1 MTSFVLMP
9 KVQLAFS
16 LVLQL
21 FLPTQHSSLE
31 VQSPASFV
39 RGFKMLIL
47 LVDSFLDVVNVIPS
61 NSTILKQR
69 KKLY

>member
-1 MTSFVLMP
+1 MASFVLVP
-9 KVQLAFS
+9 QVQLALS

-21 FLPTQHSSLE
+21 FVPAQHSSLE
-31 VQSPASFV
+31 AEFQALSC
-39 RGFKMLIL
+39 GFKLLIL
-47 LVDSFLDVVNVIPS
+47 LVDSFPDVVNVITS